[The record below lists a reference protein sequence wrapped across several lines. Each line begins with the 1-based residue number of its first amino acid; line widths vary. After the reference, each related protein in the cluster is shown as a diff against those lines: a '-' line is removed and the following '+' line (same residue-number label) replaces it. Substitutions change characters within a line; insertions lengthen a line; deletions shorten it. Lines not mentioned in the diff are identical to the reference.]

1 MAKDSITDVS
11 KILEKYF
18 NDINDDIDR
27 ETIIAANKAKQRLRN
42 TSDTY
47 KIRTGKYNKSW
58 NFKINRKY
66 GNIEATVYNAKHY
79 QLTHLLENGHKMIG
93 RDGKVKGFVKAYPH
107 ITPTATKISE
117 EYERA
122 IIDIVQNGG

>member
-18 NDINDDIDR
+18 NDIVDETDA
-27 ETIIAANKAKQRLRN
+27 ETIKMANEGTQKLKN
-42 TSDTY
+42 ESNTY

-58 NFKINRKY
+58 NFKINRKI

-79 QLTHLLENGHKMIG
+79 QLTHLLEDGHKMVG
-93 RDGKVKGFVKAYPH
+93 RDGQVKGFVKAYPH